1 MPTPIKAP
9 EIIYILLSNNSNV
22 SGIIS
27 IISNKIRDEKAMP
40 IEKQITFL
48 LPLFILLI
56 TTPIRKINQQLML
69 IIILSFVS
77 PFKKRL
83 YSLYSAVSLII
94 SAFIVTFTFNVP
106 FNNSI

>member
-9 EIIYILLSNNSNV
+9 EIIYSLLSNNSNV

-56 TTPIRKINQQLML
+56 TTPIRKNKPAIN
-69 IIILSFVS
+69 V
-77 PFKKRL
+77 
-83 YSLYSAVSLII
+83 
-94 SAFIVTFTFNVP
+94 N
-106 FNNSI
+106 NNSFICFSF